1 MPGWGGGFAGALQHG
16 DALPRSCSGEATCLI
31 CNLASDLAFLW
42 VSYCSLALS
51 HVVEL
56 CSEGFTL
63 AVLCPSL
70 CMYIWYYFWATCSA
84 VLSSAFVP
92 QAWSLAEPQHGPC
105 LVPLLEK
112 EIGLAIGGHASFSAW
127 SLPPDTISR
136 VLARSP
142 IPSPRG
148 FPNM

>member
-16 DALPRSCSGEATCLI
+16 DALPRSCSGEATCLL

-42 VSYCSLALS
+42 VSYCLWALS

-92 QAWSLAEPQHGPC
+92 QAWSLAESQHGPC
-105 LVPLLEK
+105 LVTAGEGDWACHRGPCLILC
-112 EIGLAIGGHASFSAW
+112 LV
-127 SLPPDTISR
+127 PPDTISR
-136 VLARSP
+136 VLVRSP
-142 IPSPRG
+142 WAPFS
-148 FPNM
+148 